1 MWRPAKPLEC
11 KYWHKHL
18 KGNSEEW
25 KGRRRKGARREELQE
40 ELLLATTDT
49 NIVSVKEALK
59 QDLLR
64 VRVGHI
70 EHTQKGSAKKG
81 KRTYKQQGMM
91 GRVRESEGA
100 RER

>member
-1 MWRPAKPLEC
+1 MWRPAKPQEC

-25 KGRRRKGARREELQE
+25 EERRKKAARRAERQD

-59 QDLLR
+59 QNLLG

-70 EHTQKGSAKKG
+70 EHTQKGSAKK
-81 KRTYKQQGMM
+81 
-91 GRVRESEGA
+91 REA
-100 RER
+100 NL